1 MIALSQTRRKEKNQA
16 HSFSLPCCLP
26 LGCISCIQAHSRT
39 HSYPAAF
46 AAELGIIGL
55 RWQCWS
61 RGNSLKPLFSIWC
74 SVHTQIGR
82 NSYGGLA
89 GELGVLAIPQGAQR
103 RLLACLT
110 MMSPLYWFIGRGLG
124 GDYICV
130 RVSVLKSPRGF
141 FFFFKRAQ
149 LVPVTA
155 YQGEWDRKW
164 SQELSS
170 TLEKAVEGFR
180 HGEIQSACFP
190 ILCWR
195 SPNV

>member
-1 MIALSQTRRKEKNQA
+1 MEKNQA
-16 HSFSLPCCLP
+16 HSFFLPCCLP

-39 HSYPAAF
+39 HSYPAA
-46 AAELGIIGL
+46 ELGIIGL

-61 RGNSLKPLFSIWC
+61 GGNSLKPLFSIWC
-74 SVHTQIGR
+74 SVHTQIG
-82 NSYGGLA
+82 SYGGLT

-103 RLLACLT
+103 RLLACLA
-110 MMSPLYWFIGRGLG
+110 MMSPRYWFIGRGLG

-130 RVSVLKSPRGF
+130 CVCVSLEVSQGIF
-141 FFFFKRAQ
+141 FFFRWAQ
-149 LVPVTA
+149 LAPVTA

-164 SQELSS
+164 GQELSS